1 MDAERWQKIERVFH
15 AALQA
20 EPSRR
25 AAILEDSCA
34 GDESLRRE
42 VESLLAHHKKAET
55 FIETPA
61 FATAKPSPGSKHL
74 PSTFGGAAPF
84 AAGTVMAQYRLLEE
98 IGAGGMGIVYKAEDT
113 KLGRLVA
120 LKFLPE
126 PLAADVSA
134 LERFQHEAR
143 AASAL
148 NHPNICTIYD
158 IEEYQGHT
166 FIAMEY
172 LDGRSLKDHILG
184 RTLGRDEISRLGIQ
198 IAEALSAA
206 HSKGVVHRDVKPG
219 NIVVTASGP
228 VKVLDFGL
236 AKLIGSQGGSAPT
249 KSLTE
254 THSVTGT
261 LPYMSPEQ
269 LRGREVDART
279 DIYAAGVVL
288 YEMSTGRLPF
298 TAEISPQ
305 LIDDIL
311 NSPPPL
317 PRQVNPKISPK
328 LEEII
333 LKCLE
338 KDPEDRYQTAKEI
351 GVDLRR
357 MTAPSSASQRLVAIR
372 PKRFGA
378 TAGFVWAAIP
388 ILALAILMIGS
399 GYLRTTFFNP
409 VRSIAVL
416 PFADESKDA
425 SSEYIGDGITEG
437 VINRLSEIPSLRITS
452 RTSVFR
458 FKGKQTDAL
467 TAGKTLNVQLLLTGR
482 IAHQADVLT
491 LSAELVKV
499 EDGSQIWGHQFRYSM
514 SDLSRAQDD
523 LAAAVSDKLQLRLN
537 SAEGTRL
544 TKRVT
549 DNSEAYQLYLQAR
562 YHLNQRTGSGLR
574 KSIEFFQQATEKD
587 PNFALA
593 YAGLADAYNLSNVLG
608 LQAPRESSPE
618 AKAAA
623 TKALV
628 LDPRLGEAH
637 AALGLVKSHY
647 EYDFPAAQRDFL
659 KALELNP
666 NYSNAYLF
674 YAGAYLTPMGR
685 HQEAIAE
692 MKKALELDP
701 LSLPLNSLMANTY
714 LWAGDYERSA
724 KQFQYTIELDPNFPM
739 VHFFYANLLAE
750 DGKYE
755 QAIEES
761 QKGELLAGA
770 GPGEAA
776 ERAAEFRRAFR
787 DGGPEGYWQKNLE
800 ETLKQLQ
807 AAEAQYLPALD
818 VADAYARVGN
828 NEKTLEWLEK
838 SYAQRDG
845 NLTLVK
851 SYPEFKDIRKDPR
864 FRDLLRRI
872 GLPD

>member
-1 MDAERWQKIERVFH
+1 
-15 AALQA
+15 
-20 EPSRR
+20 
-25 AAILEDSCA
+25 
-34 GDESLRRE
+34 
-42 VESLLAHHKKAET
+42 
-55 FIETPA
+55 
-61 FATAKPSPGSKHL
+61 
-74 PSTFGGAAPF
+74 
-84 AAGTVMAQYRLLEE
+84 
-98 IGAGGMGIVYKAEDT
+98 
-113 KLGRLVA
+113 
-120 LKFLPE
+120 
-126 PLAADVSA
+126 
-134 LERFQHEAR
+134 
-143 AASAL
+143 
-148 NHPNICTIYD
+148 
-158 IEEYQGHT
+158 
-166 FIAMEY
+166 
-172 LDGRSLKDHILG
+172 
-184 RTLGRDEISRLGIQ
+184 
-198 IAEALSAA
+198 
-206 HSKGVVHRDVKPG
+206 
-219 NIVVTASGP
+219 
-228 VKVLDFGL
+228 
-236 AKLIGSQGGSAPT
+236 
-249 KSLTE
+249 
-254 THSVTGT
+254 
-261 LPYMSPEQ
+261 
-269 LRGREVDART
+269 
-279 DIYAAGVVL
+279 
-288 YEMSTGRLPF
+288 
-298 TAEISPQ
+298 
-305 LIDDIL
+305 
-311 NSPPPL
+311 
-317 PRQVNPKISPK
+317 
-328 LEEII
+328 
-333 LKCLE
+333 
-338 KDPEDRYQTAKEI
+338 
-351 GVDLRR
+351 
-357 MTAPSSASQRLVAIR
+357 
-372 PKRFGA
+372 
-378 TAGFVWAAIP
+378 
-388 ILALAILMIGS
+388 
-399 GYLRTTFFNP
+399 
-409 VRSIAVL
+409 
-416 PFADESKDA
+416 
-425 SSEYIGDGITEG
+425 
-437 VINRLSEIPSLRITS
+437 
-452 RTSVFR
+452 
-458 FKGKQTDAL
+458 
-467 TAGKTLNVQLLLTGR
+467 
-482 IAHQADVLT
+482 
-491 LSAELVKV
+491 
-499 EDGSQIWGHQFRYSM
+499 M

>member
-15 AALQA
+15 AAVQA

-25 AAILEDSCA
+25 ASILEDSCA

-42 VESLLAHHKKAET
+42 VESLLAHHEKAEV
-55 FIETPA
+55 FIERPA
-61 FATAKPSPGSKHL
+61 FATGIESSGPEQPSSGE
-74 PSTFGGAAPF
+74 APF
-84 AAGTVMAQYRLLEE
+84 AEGAGIAQYRVLEK
-98 IGAGGMGIVYKAEDT
+98 IGAGGMGVVYKAQDT

-126 PLAADVSA
+126 TLATDALA
-134 LERFQHEAR
+134 LERFQREAH

-158 IEEYQGHT
+158 IEEYQGQPC
-166 FIAMEY
+166 IAMEY
-172 LDGRSLKDHILG
+172 LDGRTLNDHILG
-184 RTLGRDEISRLGIQ
+184 RPLDNDEISKLGIQ

-206 HSKGVVHRDVKPG
+206 HSKGVVHRDIKPG
-219 NIVVTASGP
+219 NIVVLASGP

-236 AKLIGSQGGSAPT
+236 AKLIGSQWDGAATT

-254 THSVTGT
+254 TQAVTGT

-269 LRGREVDART
+269 LRWREVDART
-279 DIYAAGVVL
+279 DIYALGVVL
-288 YEMSTGRLPF
+288 YEMSTGRRPF
-298 TAEISPQ
+298 TAEASPQ

-317 PRQVNPKISPK
+317 PRDMNPRIPLK

-351 GVDLRR
+351 AVDLRR
-357 MTAPSSASQRLVAIR
+357 MTAPSSASQRSIASQ
-372 PKRFGA
+372 PKRLGK
-378 TAGFVWAAIP
+378 AARFLWVP
-388 ILALAILMIGS
+388 ILVLAILTIGWV
-399 GYLRTTFFNP
+399 YLRTSVFRP
-409 VRSIAVL
+409 VGSMAVL
-416 PFADESKDA
+416 PFADDSKDA
-425 SSEYIGDGITEG
+425 SSQYIADGITEG
-437 VINRLSEIPSLRITS
+437 VINKLSEIPSLRIMS
-452 RTSVFR
+452 RASVFR
-458 FKGKQTDAL
+458 FKGKETDAL
-467 TAGKTLNVQLLLTGR
+467 TAGKTLNVQMLMTGR
-482 IAHQADVLT
+482 IVHQPDALT
-491 LSAELVKV
+491 VSAELVKV
-499 EDGSQIWGHQFRYSM
+499 EDGSQIWGHQFRYPM

-523 LAAAVSDKLQLRLN
+523 LATAVSDKLQLHLN
-537 SAEGTRL
+537 SAEETRL
-544 TKRVT
+544 TRRVT

-562 YHLNQRTGSGLR
+562 YHLNQRTEDGVK

-593 YAGLADAYNLSNVLG
+593 YVGLADAYNLSNVLG
-608 LQAPRESSPE
+608 IQAPRESSPE

-647 EYDFPAAQRDFL
+647 DYDFPAAQRDFL
-659 KALELNP
+659 KAIELNP
-666 NYSNAYLF
+666 NYSNAHLF

-692 MKKALELDP
+692 MKKALDLDP

-714 LWAGDYERSA
+714 LWAGDYEVSD
-724 KQFQYTIELDPNFPM
+724 KQFQHTIELDPNFPM
-739 VHFFYANLLAE
+739 AHFFYADLLSHV
-750 DGKYE
+750 GKYE
-755 QAIEES
+755 QAIEEI
-761 QKGELLAGA
+761 QRGELLAGA
-770 GPGEAA
+770 SPGQAA
-776 ERAAEFRRAFR
+776 REAAEFRTAFQT
-787 DGGPEGYWQKNLE
+787 GGPLGYWQKNLE
-800 ETLKQLQ
+800 ATLKQLQ
-807 AAEAQYLPALD
+807 EAGTHYLPALV
-818 VADAYARVGN
+818 VAAAYARVGN

-838 SYAQRDG
+838 SYAERDG

-851 SYPEFKDIRKDPR
+851 SYPEFKSVRGDPR
-864 FRDLLRRI
+864 FRELLHRI

>member
-1 MDAERWQKIERVFH
+1 MDAERWRKIERVFH
-15 AALQA
+15 AAVEA

-25 AAILEDSCA
+25 ATILEDSCA

-42 VESLLAHHKKAET
+42 VESLLAHHENAET
-55 FIETPA
+55 FIEKPA
-61 FATAKPSPGSKHL
+61 FATGMQSSASEQ
-74 PSTFGGAAPF
+74 PSTSAAPF
-84 AAGTVMAQYRLLEE
+84 AVGAVIAQYRVLEK
-98 IGAGGMGIVYKAEDT
+98 IGAGGMGVVYKAEDT

-126 PLAADVSA
+126 TLATDASA
-134 LERFQHEAR
+134 LERFQREAR

-158 IEEYQGHT
+158 IEEHRGHP

-184 RTLGRDEISRLGIQ
+184 RTLDRDEISKLGIQ

-236 AKLIGSQGGSAPT
+236 AKLIGSQGGNSPT

-254 THSVTGT
+254 THAVTGT

-279 DIYAAGVVL
+279 DIYALGVVL
-288 YEMSTGRLPF
+288 YEMSIGRRPF

-311 NSPPPL
+311 NSPPRP
-317 PRQVNPKISPK
+317 PRQVNPKFSPK

-338 KDPEDRYQTAKEI
+338 KDPEERYQTAKEI
-351 GVDLRR
+351 AVDLRR
-357 MTAPSSASQRLVAIR
+357 MTAPSSASQRLVASQPNR
-372 PKRFGA
+372 LGMFDRFL
-378 TAGFVWAAIP
+378 WAAIP
-388 ILALAILMIGS
+388 ILVLAILMIGWA
-399 GYLRTTFFNP
+399 YLRTTFFNP

-416 PFADESKDA
+416 PFADDSKDF
-425 SSEYIGDGITEG
+425 SSQYIGDGITEG
-437 VINRLSEIPSLRITS
+437 VINKLSEIPSLRIMS

-458 FKGKQTDAL
+458 FKGKEMDAL
-467 TAGKTLNVQLLLTGR
+467 TAGKTLDVQMLLTGR
-482 IAHQADVLT
+482 ITYRADALT

-537 SAEGTRL
+537 SAEETRL

-562 YHLNQRTGSGLR
+562 YHLNQRTGSGIK
-574 KSIEFFQQATEKD
+574 KSIEFFQQATERD

-593 YAGLADAYNLSNVLG
+593 YAGLADVYNLSNVLG
-608 LQAPRESSPE
+608 IQSPRESSPE

-647 EYDFPAAQRDFL
+647 DYDFPAAQRDFL
-659 KALELNP
+659 KAIEFNP
-666 NYSNAYLF
+666 NYSNAHLF
-674 YAGAYLTPMGR
+674 YAGAYLSPLGR

-692 MKKALELDP
+692 MKKALDLDP

-714 LWAGDYERSA
+714 LWAGDYESSA
-724 KQFQYTIELDPNFPM
+724 KQFQHTIELDPNFPM
-739 VHFFYANLLAE
+739 AHFFYADLLAVV
-750 DGKYE
+750 GKYE
-755 QAIEES
+755 QAIEEA

-770 GPGEAA
+770 SPGEAT
-776 ERAAEFRRAFR
+776 ERAAEFRKAFQN
-787 DGGPEGYWQKNLE
+787 GGPKGYWQKNLE
-800 ETLKQLQ
+800 ATLKQLQ
-807 AAEAQYLPALD
+807 EAKAQYFPALV
-818 VADAYARVGN
+818 VASAYAKVGS
-828 NEKTLEWLEK
+828 NEKALEWLEK
-838 SYAQRDG
+838 SYAERDG
-845 NLTLVK
+845 NLTLIK
-851 SYPEFKDIRKDPR
+851 SYPEYKNIRGDPR
-864 FRDLLRRI
+864 FRELLRRI